1 MPTTAN
7 LVLFILDMIGYNNLI
22 RFSKNVDILYK
33 LLRLLEQ
40 IITHRNTKT
49 NDQTT
54 ISSDQ
59 PLTVMWIA
67 MLLPVNTTTSGIV
80 LSDISHV
87 IFMRISSV
95 KPVP

>member
-33 LLRLLEQ
+33 FLRLLEQ

-54 ISSDQ
+54 NSADQ

-67 MLLPVNTTTSGIV
+67 MLLPVNAITSGIV
-80 LSDISHV
+80 LGDISHV